1 MGWFKNFIFIF
12 SAIMVYLHIFIHF
25 KINIYNEFNSITD
38 VCKDNI
44 LSCVY
49 YKLPFVFDGSTIIK
63 PYDLKQCSKNKND
76 KFYTKT
82 YESMPML
89 EPGVKF
95 FTKNTIYELSKP
107 DKKIDIHSNLYCR
120 NFYLVHSGKASIYC
134 IHPKYKEHLNSNK
147 NDKTDKTDK
156 TDKIDKNVYNKNT
169 YDFIEKNDQI
179 LHLELSPNSILFI
192 PNYWYISIKALEKNT
207 VIEKLQYKTI
217 LNEVNFL
224 YAKYIC

>member
-1 MGWFKNFIFIF
+1 MGWFKNFVLIF
-12 SAIMVYLHIFIHF
+12 SVIMVYLHIFIHF

-63 PYDLKQCSKNKND
+63 PFDLKQCSKNKND
-76 KFYTKT
+76 RFHIKT

-95 FTKNTIYELSKP
+95 FTKNSVYELSKP
-107 DKKIDIHSNLYCR
+107 GKKIDIHSNLYCR
-120 NFYLVHSGKASIYC
+120 NFYLVHSGKVSVYC
-134 IHPKYKEHLNSNK
+134 IHPKYKEHLNNK
-147 NDKTDKTDK
+147 N
-156 TDKIDKNVYNKNT
+156 V

-179 LHLELSPNSILFI
+179 LHLELSPNTILFL
-192 PNYWYISIKALEKNT
+192 PNYWYISIKALEKT
-207 VIEKLQYKTI
+207 VIEKIQYKTI

-224 YAKYIC
+224 YAKYF